1 MPNEDPDPSESAEP
15 SFNAVEAAAEFAA
28 AMANDAAASPDGE
41 GSSGDPDKYTAML
54 EEEVESLKA
63 LLSEKEDALGAAR
76 QKAAEATAEIS
87 RVRTRI
93 ETNAAQTIEHKRR
106 SVLTSFL
113 EVADALDRAA
123 EALASGNVAPE
134 IAQGVAAVRS
144 ELKNVLG
151 QHGATRRPSL
161 GETFDAAHHEA
172 IATAPA
178 TAQSPAGTITAV
190 LSEGYEI
197 GDETLRAA
205 RVVVAKD

>member
-1 MPNEDPDPSESAEP
+1 MPDETDPPENAEP
-15 SFNAVEAAAEFAA
+15 AFNAVEAAAEFAA
-28 AMANDAAASPDGE
+28 AMADNQPVAPDGE
-41 GSSGDPDKYTAML
+41 VPGGGTDRYTAML

-63 LLSEKEDALGAAR
+63 LLSEKDEALTSAQ
-76 QKAAEATAEIS
+76 QKVATATAEVS
-87 RVRTRI
+87 RVRARL
-93 ETNAAQTIEHKRR
+93 EANAAQTIEHKRR
-106 SVLTSFL
+106 SILASFL

-123 EALASGNVAPE
+123 EALASGDVAPE

-144 ELKNVLG
+144 ELKQVLG

-161 GETFDAAHHEA
+161 GEAFDAAHHEA

-178 TAQSPAGTITAV
+178 TAEAPAGTITAV